1 MATGSSPFLVLK
13 DGEGEK
19 RWVCHFCYKIA
30 HSATEEGTKLAVW
43 SGVGSSEL
51 GTHMKKKHSNH
62 TPWTRAEIEAL
73 KAEWTSSTPD
83 GSLSV
88 EAGQD
93 ANTEDVAV
101 GPVAE
106 KWEEVRAVRVHNHQC
121 DSIGC
126 KPKLLTSPL
135 YKQTDHLTDCYMN
148 DKKQK
153 KRNQKNSTHLE
164 VVAAQRG
171 FGHPVALGLK
181 APPVVWP
188 ALALGDS
195 AARV

>member
-1 MATGSSPFLVLK
+1 MLK

-19 RWVCHFCYKIA
+19 RWVCHFCYKIRTVLPRKEP
-30 HSATEEGTKLAVW
+30 SLL
-43 SGVGSSEL
+43 SGPALL

-73 KAEWTSSTPD
+73 KAKWTNSTPD

-153 KRNQKNSTHLE
+153 KKKPKKFYT
-164 VVAAQRG
+164 
-171 FGHPVALGLK
+171 P
-181 APPVVWP
+181 
-188 ALALGDS
+188 
-195 AARV
+195 